1 MTMFI
6 MCYFSCDQPETET
19 YDVGFPVG
27 CHNNESHGNG
37 IGRRTVQVLNL
48 TGGIYEYGL
57 GAEKEDLCRR
67 EGKGRRCYL
76 RERIVSISCRESY
89 LVPIP
94 LVPGRF

>member
-19 YDVGFPVG
+19 YGVD
-27 CHNNESHGNG
+27 
-37 IGRRTVQVLNL
+37 L
-48 TGGIYEYGL
+48 TGGIYEYGV